1 MPQIAIGD
9 LSASEVFTGDMGII
23 QICLGDSLLYS
34 RIGSYL
40 YIELSTET
48 EE

>member
-1 MPQIAIGD
+1 MLQIAIGD

-23 QICLGDSLLYS
+23 QICLGDELLYS
-34 RIGSYL
+34 RNGSYL
-40 YIELSTET
+40 YVELSTET

>member
-1 MPQIAIGD
+1 MLQIAIGD

-23 QICLGDSLLYS
+23 QICLGDNLLYS